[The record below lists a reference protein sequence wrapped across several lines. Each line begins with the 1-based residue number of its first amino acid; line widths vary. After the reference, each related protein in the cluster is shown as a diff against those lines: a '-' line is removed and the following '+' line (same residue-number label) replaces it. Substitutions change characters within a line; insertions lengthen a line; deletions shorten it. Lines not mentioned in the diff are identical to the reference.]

1 MTVTDRWASYFA
13 RRTVLSL
20 TSAPNSTRNYRI
32 FRLRSRRWKKSR
44 KSSMI
49 PEANLW
55 CVMMDAVSL
64 VQRESVFFWTS
75 LPIRH
80 ARNSLVI
87 GKCLTSSHTCLLW
100 VRLLF
105 SRVYTKF
112 LGYTHRH
119 DPSLR
124 LGWISTWRL
133 KIVASLYLALQNRI
147 CCTFFFGIARQLL
160 LNFSYESATGCIF
173 NSGVDTRN
181 LKAAPSPRLIALHFL
196 EMIIRFTN
204 RMPIWNSVRL
214 TNPIDKG
221 RFTRRTIHH

>member
-1 MTVTDRWASYFA
+1 MTVTDWWASYFA
-13 RRTVLSL
+13 RRTVLCL

-100 VRLLF
+100 VRLSF
-105 SRVYTKF
+105 SRVYTTF

-119 DPSLR
+119 ESWSIFWGLDESQHEDWR
-124 LGWISTWRL
+124 SCQRST
-133 KIVASLYLALQNRI
+133 IPI
-147 CCTFFFGIARQLL
+147 CILLFRTEFVVLFFW
-160 LNFSYESATGCIF
+160 
-173 NSGVDTRN
+173 
-181 LKAAPSPRLIALHFL
+181 H
-196 EMIIRFTN
+196 
-204 RMPIWNSVRL
+204 
-214 TNPIDKG
+214 
-221 RFTRRTIHH
+221 RTAITP